1 MAKIIEMPKLSD
13 TMEEGGIAS
22 WLKEEG
28 EFIEDGDAFV
38 EIETD
43 KATMEYNSPEEGYLL
58 KILVEA
64 GSSCALSAPIC
75 VLGEKG
81 EKVDVNALLAASGGE
96 AKAETPPTAEAPAAA
111 PAPAQAPAPAP
122 AASSGGRSLA
132 SPLARKVAQE
142 KGLDISTIQG
152 SGPGGR
158 VVLRDVESAEASPA
172 SAPAPTTA
180 SAPAASAPQSS
191 PLAESSEDEII
202 PLTMMRKTIA
212 KRLLAGKNE
221 APHFYLTR
229 SVNMEK
235 LMAWRKELNAEAEAS
250 GGKIPRVSVND
261 CIILATARALIKHPE
276 VNASWQGDHIRRYSR
291 THMAVAVA
299 LPEGLVTPVVRNAHA
314 LGVRA
319 IATATKDLVK
329 RAKDGNLTPD
339 EYQGGTFTISNLGM
353 MGIEEFTAIINPPQA
368 AILALGATIKTPW
381 VNDNNQV
388 IVQPRMKMTMSCD
401 HRVVDG
407 AMGAEFLQT
416 LAMYLENPMRIL
428 S

>member
-13 TMEEGGIAS
+13 TMEEGGIAT

-64 GSSCALSAPIC
+64 GSNCALSAPIC

-81 EKVDVNALLAASGGE
+81 EKVDVGALLAASGGD
-96 AKAETPPTAEAPAAA
+96 AKAETPPAAEEAPAATAA
-111 PAPAQAPAPAP
+111 PAKAPAP
-122 AASSGGRSLA
+122 AASNGGRSLA

-142 KGLDISTIQG
+142 KGLDISSIQG
-152 SGPGGR
+152 SGPSGR
-158 VVLRDVESAEASPA
+158 VVLRDVEAVEATPA
-172 SAPAPTTA
+172 AA
-180 SAPAASAPQSS
+180 APAAAAPQSS

-235 LMAWRKELNAEAEAS
+235 LMTWRKELNTEAEAS

-261 CIILATARALIKHPE
+261 CIILATARALMKHPE
-276 VNASWQGDHIRRYSR
+276 VNASWQGDHIRRYRR

-299 LPEGLVTPVVRNAHA
+299 LPEGLVTPVVRDAHA

-353 MGIEEFTAIINPPQA
+353 MGIEDFTAIINPPQA

-416 LAMYLENPMRIL
+416 LAMYLENPIRIL